1 MKVPLYP
8 SSSYYPRV
16 NSKIDIM
23 IIYVRELKKGLKDSK
38 KKKEQQ
44 VLGDR
49 VNGKNT
55 TSS

>member
-1 MKVPLYP
+1 MYP